1 MTATP
6 AVRLVV
12 WSDYVCPFC
21 YLEMPVLERVLE
33 DYGDQIAVDWRA
45 FELRPDPVPTLDPD
59 GDYLHDVWERSV
71 YPMAE
76 ERGLTLR
83 LPPVQPRSRKAHEA
97 AAFARGVGQFGV
109 MHAALFRAFF
119 EEGLDIGEDAVL
131 ADIAAASGLDPA
143 ALLESLRQG
152 RYRET
157 VEADQRLAQRMGL
170 SGVPATVVV
179 PDEALGGPPLL
190 VSGAQPYELVAGAVE
205 QALLGGPVEGDG
217 ARRDG

>member
-21 YLEMPVLERVLE
+21 YLQVPVLERVLE
-33 DYGDQIAVDWRA
+33 DYGDQVAIDWRA

-97 AAFARGVGQFGV
+97 AAYARGVGQFGV
-109 MHAALFRAFF
+109 LHSALFRAFF
-119 EEGLDIGEDAVL
+119 EEGLDIGDDAVL
-131 ADIAAASGLDPA
+131 ADLAATAGLDA
-143 ALLESLRQG
+143 GALLDALRTG
-152 RYRET
+152 RFREVVDT
-157 VEADQRLAQRMGL
+157 DLNLARRMGL
-170 SGVPATVVV
+170 TGVPATVVV
-179 PDEALGGPPLL
+179 PDETLGGPPLL
-190 VSGAQPYELVAGAVE
+190 VSGAQPYEQVAGAVE
-205 QALLGGPVEGDG
+205 QALFGSKGS
-217 ARRDG
+217 A